1 MAFAVTGLEVTCP
14 KRSRFPA
21 HSQSSQQSSRAVVLR
36 CERNRRR
43 PAADSRSPMTSRHL
57 RLRYAAS
64 AVALIVVGLIVHRVD
79 LGLHPIARDMLGDA
93 LWAAMIYC
101 WLGALL
107 THASGRTRM
116 LLALAICFAVEAS
129 QLYRAPWLDALRAT
143 VPGHLVLGS
152 GYESRD
158 LLSYFLGVAAAAGA
172 SRFLRSHRSGEDVCA
187 RSK

>member
-1 MAFAVTGLEVTCP
+1 MT
-14 KRSRFPA
+14 
-21 HSQSSQQSSRAVVLR
+21 LR
-36 CERNRRR
+36 
-43 PAADSRSPMTSRHL
+43 RH
-57 RLRYAAS
+57 RLRYAAG
-64 AVALIVVGLIVHRVD
+64 AIVLILVGLVVHRVD

-107 THASGRTRM
+107 ARVGERM
-116 LLALAICFAVEAS
+116 RPLLALTICFGIEAS
-129 QLYRAPWLDALRAT
+129 QLYRAPWLDAVRAT

-158 LLSYFLGVAAAAGA
+158 LLSYFLGVAAATGVSWFWCGRR
-172 SRFLRSHRSGEDVCA
+172 SRDIVCA